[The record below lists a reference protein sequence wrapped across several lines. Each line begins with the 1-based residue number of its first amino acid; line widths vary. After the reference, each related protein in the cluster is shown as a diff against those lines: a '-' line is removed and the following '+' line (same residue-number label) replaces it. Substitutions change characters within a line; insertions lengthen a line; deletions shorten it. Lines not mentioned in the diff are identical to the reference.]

1 MTLDNVK
8 TREEAI
14 AALDGY
20 SSERQ
25 EELAEDRR
33 TGRPLLK
40 TYMLE
45 TVPSHVPEPR
55 IEDLFAGA
63 GVVLIPIDETL
74 FRAVGRDDSR
84 VIGLVEQ
91 LLPRYPVFY
100 SLEDSHI
107 ADRFVKNLV
116 QQNAMLDRL
125 WISGRAFAEL
135 FKFILDN
142 TPKHCY
148 GRMVFQYTNV
158 YESEYSGETESGSA
172 ESDTAPRD
180 RDEGDQ
186 PVVERRSNKT
196 TIVDRLGVLEKI
208 LPKMRGLYQPL
219 NAIAQLRFPATGRG
233 GHDFFFNGKVTNRSD
248 SFRDHRRQVE
258 FVLGRYKLATELTE
272 RAAWGSSERTTI
284 STAGERKQLLGAPVY
299 LLFREALSQST
310 FETFVRA
317 TFSRKASRFGLWGDP
332 VWLGPTKV
340 HVYAVDRHIWQPL
353 FLEITDKQ
361 IVAVV
366 PEGTCGNTINR
377 LVTNVQQFL
386 DPAVEVWIGDQRY
399 DDLLG
404 AAPSGQGGETK

>member
-1 MTLDNVK
+1 MTLDNVN

-14 AALDGY
+14 QALDGY

-25 EELAEDRR
+25 EELTKDQK

-45 TVPSHVPEPR
+45 TVPPHVREPSV
-55 IEDLFAGA
+55 EVLFAAA
-63 GVVLIPIDETL
+63 GVTLTPIDETL
-74 FRAVGRDDSR
+74 FRAFGQREQR
-84 VIGLVEQ
+84 VIGLVEK

-125 WISGRAFAEL
+125 WISGRAFADL
-135 FKFILDN
+135 FKFILGN
-142 TPKHCY
+142 TPKQRY
-148 GRMVFQYTNV
+148 GRMVFQYANV
-158 YESEYSGETESGSA
+158 YESADYGDPEAGQSDSETNS
-172 ESDTAPRD
+172 RD
-180 RDEGDQ
+180 RDDGDQ

-196 TIVDRLGVLEKI
+196 TIVERLSVLEKI

-248 SFRDHRRQVE
+248 SFKDHRQHVE

-272 RAAWGSSERTTI
+272 QAAWGSLERTSM
-284 STAGERKQLLGAPVY
+284 STAGEKKEILGAPVY
-299 LLFREALSQST
+299 LVFQEALSQST

-317 TFSRKASRFGLWGDP
+317 TFSRKHSRFGLWGDP
-332 VWLGPTKV
+332 VRLGPTKV

-361 IVAVV
+361 IVAIV
-366 PEGTCGNTINR
+366 PNGTCGNTINR
-377 LVTNVQQFL
+377 LVTNVQQYL
-386 DPAVEVWIGDQRY
+386 DPAVDVWVGDQRY
-399 DDLLG
+399 DDLL
-404 AAPSGQGGETK
+404 ATRQAGGESETR

>member
-14 AALDGY
+14 QALDGY

-25 EELAEDRR
+25 DELASDQK

-45 TVPSHVPEPR
+45 TVPSHVTDPSV
-55 IEDLFAGA
+55 DTLFAA
-63 GVVLIPIDETL
+63 VGVTLTAIDETL
-74 FRAVGRDDSR
+74 FRAFDQREKR
-84 VIGLVEQ
+84 VIGLVEK

-100 SLEDSHI
+100 SLEDSYI

-125 WISGRAFAEL
+125 WISWRAFADL
-135 FKFILDN
+135 FKFILET
-142 TPKHCY
+142 TPKQRY
-148 GRMVFQYTNV
+148 GRMVFQYANV
-158 YESEYSGETESGSA
+158 YESSDYGGPETGQIDP
-172 ESDTAPRD
+172 DTASRD
-180 RDEGDQ
+180 HDDGDQ

-196 TIVDRLGVLEKI
+196 TIVERLSVLEKI

-248 SFRDHRRQVE
+248 SFKDHRQHVE
-258 FVLGRYKLATELTE
+258 FVLGRYKMATELTE
-272 RAAWGSSERTTI
+272 KAAWGSLERTSM
-284 STAGERKQLLGAPVY
+284 STAGEKRELLGAPVY
-299 LLFREALSQST
+299 LVFQEALSQST

-317 TFSRKASRFGLWGDP
+317 TFSRKYSRFGLWGDP
-332 VWLGPTKV
+332 VRLGQTKV

-353 FLEITDKQ
+353 FLEITEKQ
-361 IVAVV
+361 MVAVV

-377 LVTNVQQFL
+377 LVTNVQQYL
-386 DPAVEVWIGDQRY
+386 DPAVDVWVGDRRY
-399 DDLLG
+399 DDLLATGSSDGGG
-404 AAPSGQGGETK
+404 AIQ